1 MKYLKLNFII
11 LVILALLAGGYFL
24 LFAKNI
30 APENKNDNSIF
41 DNNNV
46 QVQIRDMSEVPAEY
60 FSGNSTYSN
69 GSCTKDTDC
78 FNLGCNLEMC
88 ASNKDLMTA
97 CVINGDHPDRDK
109 YACGCIKDT
118 CGWYLK

>member
-1 MKYLKLNFII
+1 MKYLKFNLI
-11 LVILALLAGGYFL
+11 LFMGLAVLIGGYFF
-24 LFAKNI
+24 LFDKKMESKN
-30 APENKNDNSIF
+30 NLGKDVFDNS
-41 DNNNV
+41 NL
-46 QVQIRDMSEVPAEY
+46 QVTIRDMSKVPAEY

-69 GSCTKDTDC
+69 GSCTKDADC

-109 YACGCIKDT
+109 YSCGCIKDV